1 MNMSDTDYLSLTQT
15 PLTQNTHRCT
25 CVCRLRRVFS
35 WSHADYAKFA
45 DLRVASLSLVGLP
58 SAYVP
63 EAHTSDS
70 DVCFCVS
77 LCFCVRNRKHSVR
90 KESAKVCGVCV
101 RQKTR

>member
-1 MNMSDTDYLSLTQT
+1 MSDTDYLSLTQT

-70 DVCFCVS
+70 DVCFCESLRS
-77 LCFCVRNRKHSVR
+77 LCETKNAMKEPCVK
-90 KESAKVCGVCV
+90 
-101 RQKTR
+101 Q

>member
-1 MNMSDTDYLSLTQT
+1 MNMSGTDYWGLTQT

-77 LCFCVRNRKHSVR
+77 LRSLCERKHAM
-90 KESAKVCGVCV
+90 KEPRVK
-101 RQKTR
+101 Q